1 MEKVVASG
9 SGSGT
14 GDWTTGPGFSVP
26 TGQKL
31 IRLGRST
38 RLVRLHLAWLGLAT
52 WRLGAADAFSIC
64 QAMKIYN
71 LPRCTLHVALRPS
84 VAYPKACK
92 RT

>member
-1 MEKVVASG
+1 MEKVETRG

-38 RLVRLHLAWLGLAT
+38 RLDRLHLAWLGDLAV
-52 WRLGAADAFSIC
+52 WCAADAFSIC